1 MTLSLLLFMSL
12 MPGVALAEGGAVAGT
27 IRGPDGNPAA
37 QVRVGV
43 MSVPEAGRGRPA
55 GAGTLVSQVA
65 TDSAGKF
72 QLDDVPPGRYYI
84 VAGRL
89 ETPTFYPGVRDMGSA
104 KLIQV
109 AAKATVRDIDFVIS
123 GTSVVSTTVS
133 LPIVRVNG
141 RIVLKN
147 DKASMP
153 PNITLQIF
161 PAAGTAVGVPSGTI
175 VSAAIAAA
183 PSVRVPQTNVT
194 IPVDPDGRFK
204 ADLYAADQHVSVVG
218 LPPGYSVVSL
228 TSGGANLLT
237 QPIDP
242 KLGAELIVS
251 LEVGD
256 SHSRYR
262 LMALVREDSSD
273 RPLVGER
280 IELVHASGEV
290 VRLVVNAQGLV
301 TFPSLAPGTYVLR
314 LASTAFNAPEKQV
327 VITDS
332 SVQVELRPREKR

>member
-1 MTLSLLLFMSL
+1 MFL
-12 MPGVALAEGGAVAGT
+12 MPGVAEGGAVAGT
-27 IRGPDGNPAA
+27 LRGPDGNPAA

-65 TDSAGKF
+65 TDNAGRF

-147 DKASMP
+147 NSSASMP

-161 PAAGTAVGVPSGTI
+161 PAATTVVGVAPGTL
-175 VSAAIAAA
+175 VSAVIAAA

-194 IPVDPDGRFK
+194 IPVDPDGRFN

-228 TSGGANLLT
+228 TSGGTNLLI

-290 VRLVVNAQGLV
+290 VRLVVNAQGFV
-301 TFPSLAPGTYVLR
+301 TFPSLSPGTYVLR
-314 LASTAFNAPEKQV
+314 LDSTGFNAPERQV

>member
-1 MTLSLLLFMSL
+1 M
-12 MPGVALAEGGAVAGT
+12 A
-27 IRGPDGNPAA
+27 
-37 QVRVGV
+37 
-43 MSVPEAGRGRPA
+43 VPEAGRGRPA
-55 GAGTLVSQVA
+55 GAGTLVTQVA
-65 TDSAGKF
+65 TDSAGRF

-141 RIVLKN
+141 RVVLKN
-147 DKASMP
+147 NSRASMP

-161 PAAGTAVGVPSGTI
+161 PAAGTAVGVPPGTLL
-175 VSAAIAAA
+175 SAGIAAA
-183 PSVRVPQTNVT
+183 PSVRVPQTNMT
-194 IPVDPDGRFK
+194 IPVDPEGRFK

-218 LPPGYSVVSL
+218 LPPGYSVVSM

-290 VRLVVNAQGLV
+290 VRLVVNAQGFV
-301 TFPSLAPGTYVLR
+301 TFPSLSPGTYVLR
-314 LASTAFNAPEKQV
+314 LASAGFNAHERQV